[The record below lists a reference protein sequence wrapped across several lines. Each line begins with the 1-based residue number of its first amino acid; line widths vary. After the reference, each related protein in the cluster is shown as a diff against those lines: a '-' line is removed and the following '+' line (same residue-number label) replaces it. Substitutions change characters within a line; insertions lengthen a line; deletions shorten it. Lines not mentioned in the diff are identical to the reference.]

1 MATIY
6 AKNEI
11 SVEILVFFDEF
22 LCVRASRGRASSRM
36 AWLPQS
42 KGHPRR
48 HVQTS
53 VLQAFRPCDLRI
65 DIHKRFRA
73 RPVGSPSSR
82 VRGTIGHEE
91 ISKHHAGD
99 VQFCPQSTN
108 ALVAPLGHP
117 IGSLWS

>member
-1 MATIY
+1 M
-6 AKNEI
+6 KRLPSPSQDC
-11 SVEILVFFDEF
+11 SVGVPEF
-22 LCVRASRGRASSRM
+22 PEKSCQNN
-36 AWLPQS
+36 WNPQ
-42 KGHPRR
+42 
-48 HVQTS
+48 
-53 VLQAFRPCDLRI
+53 QAFRPCDVRTN
-65 DIHKRFRA
+65 IHKRFRA

-108 ALVAPLGHP
+108 VLVAPLGHP